1 MKDENK
7 KTEHDKKIVEFDID
21 ETVLGDSDLDRF
33 LRKSMQDA
41 ADALEERLN
50 NDPRLQGIDAPEG
63 MFDSIVNEL
72 KRQGLWQ
79 EDISDHTG
87 NENIHSGFGITG
99 NFFSRDGTNE
109 IDAGS
114 KLKAANGS
122 AYTETGKAG
131 GRIYFENANMRSQAD
146 TITGNIYSDVG
157 TINTLANEEKSTLE
171 QDVSEKYQET
181 TCAMLVENDKHSL
194 KLSRGDEN
202 DLETCEIKRKKRKRA
217 IRYSGVAA
225 AIMVVFMGFGVTGE
239 ANKRMVLK
247 VWDDINNSVL
257 RIAVNPVD
265 GENDLLDQTK
275 KDMEAMAEINKQ
287 LGFSIIDFGYYPEGM
302 EYQKYKILNECSGA
316 MVFYNY
322 KNKSIILT
330 MQSSNDGA
338 VGCYAIDSG
347 SKLCG
352 EVKNDQNIVIEIWEV
367 NPHLQD
373 EAYAA
378 KFEYN
383 NCQYVLN
390 GQISF
395 VEMEK
400 IAKGMI
406 IL

>member
-146 TITGNIYSDVG
+146 RIINSDVG
-157 TINTLANEEKSTLE
+157 IIKLLANEEKSTLE

-181 TCAMLVENDKHSL
+181 ACAMLVENDKHSL

-202 DLETCEIKRKKRKRA
+202 DLETCEIKREKRKRA

-225 AIMVVFMGFGVTGE
+225 ALMVFFFGFGETGE
-239 ANKRMVLK
+239 ANRRMVFKSMGNIAGQMGFRSSSDNLDAENGHLTK
-247 VWDDINNSVL
+247 ESEEAAAFEMIRKQLDISCVIFPYRPKEMEYLQYILMEDGLGAIVFYTYGEKNFSVTMYSGGDDTVGYYSVDSNAVL
-257 RIAVNPVD
+257 RAKV
-265 GENDLLDQTK
+265 
-275 KDMEAMAEINKQ
+275 
-287 LGFSIIDFGYYPEGM
+287 
-302 EYQKYKILNECSGA
+302 
-316 MVFYNY
+316 
-322 KNKSIILT
+322 KS
-330 MQSSNDGA
+330 
-338 VGCYAIDSG
+338 
-347 SKLCG
+347 
-352 EVKNDQNIVIEIWEV
+352 DQNIEVQIWEV
-367 NPHLQD
+367 NLNEED
-373 EAYAA
+373 ETYTAE
-378 KFEYN
+378 FEFNQCKYM
-383 NCQYVLN
+383 LN
-390 GQISF
+390 GKLPLE
-395 VEMEK
+395 EMK
-400 IAKGMI
+400 KVAKYMV
-406 IL
+406 LL